1 MKKKFSTSCLHYVM
15 EIKGRLLSLMHIIS
29 WDDPVLPARAYKA
42 YIVLWIFNGPLKN
55 SVLKKSK
62 IAA

>member
-1 MKKKFSTSCLHYVM
+1 M